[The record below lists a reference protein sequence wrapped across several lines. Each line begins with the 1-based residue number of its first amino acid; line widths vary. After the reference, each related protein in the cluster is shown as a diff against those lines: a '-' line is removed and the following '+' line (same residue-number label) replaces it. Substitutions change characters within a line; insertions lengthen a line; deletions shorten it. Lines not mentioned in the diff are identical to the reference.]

1 MTSSNVIN
9 GQVHT
14 RQVTTNIQYQIV
26 GVYWMNNS
34 TIQKQEKTI
43 ENHEQKICKQ
53 FIQINTLE
61 RTVKDQSL
69 AIDEHGAELESLYK
83 KMSELEIRLE
93 SQEQSSRR
101 TSLRLIPA
109 YGLFLLMG

>member
-1 MTSSNVIN
+1 M
-9 GQVHT
+9 G
-14 RQVTTNIQYQIV
+14 R
-26 GVYWMNNS
+26 YWG
-34 TIQKQEKTI
+34 KTI

-93 SQEQSSRR
+93 SQEQ
-101 TSLRLIPA
+101 
-109 YGLFLLMG
+109 

>member
-14 RQVTTNIQYQIV
+14 RQVITNIQYQIV
-26 GVYWMNNS
+26 GVYWMNDS
-34 TIQKQEKTI
+34 TPFVDW
-43 ENHEQKICKQ
+43 

-93 SQEQSSRR
+93 SQEQYSRR
-101 TSLRLIPA
+101 TSSV
-109 YGLFLLMG
+109 